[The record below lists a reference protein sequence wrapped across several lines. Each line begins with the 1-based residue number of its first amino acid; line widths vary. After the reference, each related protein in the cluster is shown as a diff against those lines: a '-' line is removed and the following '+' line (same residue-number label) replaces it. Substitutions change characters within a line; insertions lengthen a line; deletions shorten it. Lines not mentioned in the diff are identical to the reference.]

1 MNSTSP
7 SAVSPLLQ
15 KCFDESY
22 MLLMPE
28 IEKRI
33 NNVSLLFE
41 VTVSANM
48 GAPKNAPLRS
58 IRIRSI
64 IVEAQQLATYLT
76 DAKRVASR

>member
-33 NNVSLLFE
+33 NNVL
-41 VTVSANM
+41 SANM